1 MTNISFTGDIA
12 FSKYFANA
20 WQNPAFIDSE
30 VVEFLQKSD
39 YVVANVE
46 SPFTGGDIAVD
57 SSLTHAS
64 NPQAVNCL
72 NLIHANLW
80 SISNNHILDCGAKG
94 LTDTIRLAKDN
105 NCKAFGAGMDKAEAA
120 TPVIID
126 EAGGIGIF
134 GVTYKVEDF
143 IEAGEN
149 SPGCIMYTDTETIRK
164 TIRKIKEKNRWC
176 IVIAHAGEEFSS
188 VPLPSVR
195 KRYREFLEYGAD
207 IVVGHH
213 PHVTQNYETVGDKII
228 FYSLGNFIFDT
239 NYQRIQN
246 HTEFGMLIKLQ
257 FNQDSFS
264 WENLPITIDRESQ
277 CVKPCTCPDIF
288 CDISPSEYNKLR
300 PLAVKL
306 FFINNKKAHCFS
318 DPEWKEFT
326 AKDWFRHYSSRLG
339 KCAVICMHLDEILYH
354 FRLWKRADK
363 KLYTYLLNSV
373 KKEK

>member
-1 MTNISFTGDIA
+1 MTSVSFTGDIA

-20 WQNPAFIDSE
+20 WKNIDFIDSE
-30 VVEFLQKSD
+30 VQNFLQKSD

-46 SPFTGGDIAVD
+46 SPFTQGDIAVD

-64 NPQAVNCL
+64 NPDAVNCL

-80 SISNNHILDCGAKG
+80 SIANNHILDCGSKG
-94 LTDTIRLAKDN
+94 LSDTVRLANEN
-105 NCKAFGAGMDKAEAA
+105 NAKAFGAGMNKAEAA
-120 TPVIID
+120 KPVIID

-134 GVTYKVEDF
+134 AVTYKVGDF
-143 IEAGEN
+143 IEAGED
-149 SPGCIMYTDTETIRK
+149 SPGCIMFTDIKIIKE

-176 IVIAHAGEEFSS
+176 IVIAHAGEEFSA
-188 VPLPSVR
+188 VPLPCIR
-195 KRYREFLEYGAD
+195 KKYHEFLNYGAD

-213 PHVTQNYETVGDKII
+213 PHVIQNYEIVGDKII

-257 FNQDSFS
+257 FTQSRFS
-264 WENLPITIDRESQ
+264 WEKFPVTIDRKSQ
-277 CVKPCTCPDIF
+277 SVKPCTCPDIF
-288 CDISPSEYNKLR
+288 CNILPAQYRKLR
-300 PLAVKL
+300 SLAVKL

-318 DPEWKEFT
+318 DPDWKDFT
-326 AKDWFRHYSSRLG
+326 AMDWFRHYSSRLG
-339 KCAVICMHLDEILYH
+339 MGAVICMHLDEMLYH
-354 FRLWKRADK
+354 FRFWKRADK

-373 KKEK
+373 KEN